1 MLKKF
6 LLISLFVMTTG
17 SHASRLDDIA
27 DRLDEIEDQ
36 MLFNQ
41 ALKNLEWAKSNNVK
55 NSMVTSDDLFME
67 AINGDRYY
75 LKANGTK
82 TIKPGIQFITVL
94 VEANGTKI
102 DPKSQKEFLGSA
114 LFFLINCSANSF
126 SLNGV
131 YMYDKNLKKVR
142 QVDLNLPFA
151 PIKQSSYVN
160 MAKHMVCP

>member
-1 MLKKF
+1 
-6 LLISLFVMTTG
+6 MTTG

-114 LFFLINCSANSF
+114 LFF
-126 SLNGV
+126 
-131 YMYDKNLKKVR
+131 
-142 QVDLNLPFA
+142 
-151 PIKQSSYVN
+151 
-160 MAKHMVCP
+160 